1 VPARLRGVG
10 GTVLSG
16 RVWVFG
22 YGSLIWRVD
31 FPFAARRRAAIDGWS
46 RRFWQGSHDHRGVP
60 AAPGRVVTLIR
71 APASRCDG
79 VAYLIDH
86 AVFDHLDHREKN
98 GYQRIDVPL
107 HFDAETAPGVVYI
120 APHDNH
126 AFLGPAPTAQI
137 AAQILASHGPSGSNV
152 DYLYRLAG
160 ALRELDV
167 VDPHVFELEA
177 TVKALAAHGHPAHS

>member
-1 VPARLRGVG
+1 MPARLRRVG
-10 GTVLSG
+10 GTVLTH

-22 YGSLIWRVD
+22 YGSLIWRAD
-31 FPFAARRRAAIDGWS
+31 FPFAERRRASIEGWS

-60 AAPGRVVTLIR
+60 AAPGRVVTLVEE
-71 APASRCDG
+71 PTSRCHG

-98 GYQRIDVPL
+98 GYQRIEVSL
-107 HFDAETAPGVVYI
+107 AFDDASVAGIVYV
-120 APHDNH
+120 AAHDNH
-126 AFLGPAPTAQI
+126 AFLGPAPAQQI

-152 DYLYRLAG
+152 DYLYRLAD

-167 VDPHVFELEA
+167 VDPHVFELESL
-177 TVKALAAHGHPAHS
+177 VRDLAAHGHPAHC